1 MEYGS
6 PERKDSR
13 GAVYVQNVWKCTESQ
28 KPAWRSGMENIC
40 VEMKGERLKWFYH
53 GNTLKPGTTSH
64 YHPWAMFPNPSFK
77 LREARCS
84 KNVFQLSRPLLEC
97 SVCWVHLVNYWLDN
111 FISKKMNE
119 KNEGLLSN
127 SHEEGKLYHCSLQL
141 HVKEVLWL
149 VKKWCENSKKS
160 KSYTQVLAGRPWV
173 IRQLTP
179 R

>member
-1 MEYGS
+1 MYSRCWHPFHYLCSQVIQNLKEVLNWNMESGS

-53 GNTLKPGTTSH
+53 GNSLKPGTTSH
-64 YHPWAMFPNPSFK
+64 YHPWTMFPNPSFK

-111 FISKKMNE
+111 FISKNE
-119 KNEGLLSN
+119 
-127 SHEEGKLYHCSLQL
+127 
-141 HVKEVLWL
+141 W
-149 VKKWCENSKKS
+149 KKWGS
-160 KSYTQVLAGRPWV
+160 T
-173 IRQLTP
+173 I
-179 R
+179 